1 VSGGTNCAGVGAA
14 SPEETEQ
21 KIVAVY
27 QLSMEQ
33 GVLAQAGAGRPIAP
47 GYLARPLTLLLKKA
61 FMRDSREAFLRAK
74 AQKKRTPAR
83 YRLPA
88 SISVAALL
96 NDKQSDRQFRRLI
109 RDLLTVTR
117 RLELVRDCFGR
128 RINVTGPQYN
138 LLMTVAELQG
148 AAGVSVG
155 SVAQAMHVSSSFV
168 TAETGKLSDVGLL
181 RKQTNPSDRRGALL
195 KLTPL
200 ARTKIHRLLS
210 EIRAVN
216 DLFFGLLTAESFTA
230 LCAGA
235 EALVEGSREAM
246 QYIARIEEKS
256 DN

>member
-1 VSGGTNCAGVGAA
+1 
-14 SPEETEQ
+14 
-21 KIVAVY
+21 
-27 QLSMEQ
+27 
-33 GVLAQAGAGRPIAP
+33 
-47 GYLARPLTLLLKKA
+47 
-61 FMRDSREAFLRAK
+61 MRDSRQAFLRAK
-74 AQKKRTPAR
+74 TRKRTPAGH
-83 YRLPA
+83 RLPA

-96 NDKQSDRQFRRLI
+96 HDQQSDRQFRRLI

-117 RLELVRDCFGR
+117 RLELARDYFGR
-128 RINVTGPQYN
+128 RIDVTGPQYN

-148 AAGVSVG
+148 AAGASVG
-155 SVAQAMHVSSSFV
+155 TVARAMHLSSSFV

-181 RKQTNPSDRRGALL
+181 RKQTNRSDRRGALL

-200 ARTKIHRLLS
+200 ARRKIHRLLS

-216 DLFFGLLTAESFTA
+216 DLFFGVLTVESFTA

-256 DN
+256 DNSR

>member
-1 VSGGTNCAGVGAA
+1 MAHGYPAA
-14 SPEETEQ
+14 
-21 KIVAVY
+21 
-27 QLSMEQ
+27 LSS
-33 GVLAQAGAGRPIAP
+33 
-47 GYLARPLTLLLKKA
+47 LKKA

-74 AQKKRTPAR
+74 TQKRTPAG

-96 NDKQSDRQFRRLI
+96 DEKQSDRQFRRLI
-109 RDLLTVTR
+109 RNLLTVTR
-117 RLELVRDCFGR
+117 RLELARDCFGR
-128 RINVTGPQYN
+128 QINVTGPQYN

-181 RKQTNPSDRRGALL
+181 KKKANPSDRRGALL

-216 DLFFGLLTAESFTA
+216 DLFFGLLTAKSFTA

-235 EALVEGSREAM
+235 EALVEGSREAI